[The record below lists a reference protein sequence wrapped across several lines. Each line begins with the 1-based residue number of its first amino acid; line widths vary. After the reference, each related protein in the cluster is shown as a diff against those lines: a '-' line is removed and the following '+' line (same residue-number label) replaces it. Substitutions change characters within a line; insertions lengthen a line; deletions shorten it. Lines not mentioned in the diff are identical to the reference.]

1 MSGRT
6 LTKLIESVIGGQS
19 EQDDLLEEVAPPE
32 TPVNVVSLDTTQV
45 EKIASVLEEIALKG
59 LENILE
65 KEAMAKCG
73 SCGKSCKQSHRDCP
87 SCGAAMAKQAASKAV
102 KPPPGTND
110 GTMLSGTSG
119 TQHTSTKSSPPMKSA
134 PTGKVENNS
143 KERPGGTA
151 SVDTSSTQKGTHHSA
166 LASNEAA
173 INASPTLKEK
183 EVAPAL
189 SAVLQNAGKGSNHRK
204 MQKVAGHDPEAIRAE
219 IAKRLAAKESTNA

>member
-6 LTKLIESVIGGQS
+6 LTKLIESVLGGQS
-19 EQDDLLEEVAPPE
+19 EQDDFVEEAPPE
-32 TPVNVVSLDTTQV
+32 TSGGVEVLDTTQV
-45 EKIASVLEEIALKG
+45 EKIASVLEAISLRG

-73 SCGKSCKQSHRDCP
+73 SCGKNCKQSHKDCP
-87 SCGAAMAKQAASKAV
+87 SCGASIAKHAAASKAV
-102 KPPPGTND
+102 KAPPGTNE

-119 TQHTSTKSSPPMKSA
+119 TQRTSTKNAPPMKSA

-143 KERPGGTA
+143 KERPGGTS
-151 SVDTSSTQKGTHHSA
+151 SVDTSAKQKGTHHSA

-189 SAVLQNAGKGSNHRK
+189 SAVLQNAGKDANHRK

-219 IAKRLAAKESTNA
+219 IAKRLAARESTNA